1 MDHVCVCVCVCVCD
15 LCLINRGAHTHT
27 HKKKKNPVIF
37 STNSLLLNSATTL
50 HGGTGLEVFFE
61 RREQVTDNRHTPGH
75 AKEPLSATPP
85 WLAMSV

>member
-1 MDHVCVCVCVCVCD
+1 MCVCVCVCD
-15 LCLINRGAHTHT
+15 LCPVNRGAHTQ
-27 HKKKKNPVIF
+27 KKKKNPVIF
-37 STNSLLLNSATTL
+37 STNSLLNSATTL

-85 WLAMSV
+85 